1 MAEAVY
7 ICRKILY
14 GKEEVH
20 LIKEGEDK
28 RVKKIC
34 YMLLLALCFA
44 VIAPQSVRAEGEAAL
59 RKWQTIDGKKYY
71 FNKKGEKLTGWN
83 RIGKKWYKFNSKGV
97 YRGITRKR
105 TIVLDAG
112 HSGVVTGGVE
122 PLGPGSR
129 EMKSKDTSG
138 TQGVATGVPEYK
150 LTLTIA
156 KKLKRE
162 LLSRGYRVIMTRTTH
177 TVGMSCKERAEVANT
192 AKADAFIRIHAN
204 GSNSSAA
211 NGAMTICTTPDN
223 PYVSKKLSR
232 KSKRLSEAL
241 LHAYTEATG
250 AKEEFVWETDSM
262 SGNNWS
268 KVPAT
273 IIEMGY
279 MSNAAEDRRMQQK
292 SYQKKMVKGI
302 ADGIEDYFGF

>member
-1 MAEAVY
+1 M
-7 ICRKILY
+7 INGR
-14 GKEEVH
+14 
-20 LIKEGEDK
+20 EDK
-28 RVKKIC
+28 RMKKVF
-34 YMLLLALCFA
+34 YVLLLALCFA
-44 VIAPQSVRAEGEAAL
+44 VMVPQSTKAEGEGTL

-71 FNKKGEKLTGWN
+71 FNKKGEKLTGWHK
-83 RIGKKWYKFNSKGV
+83 IGKRWYKFNSKGV
-97 YRGITRKR
+97 YRGVTRKR

-122 PLGPGSR
+122 PLGPGSA

-150 LTLTIA
+150 LNLTIA

-162 LLSRGYRVIMTRTTH
+162 LLNRGYRVIMTRTTH
-177 TVGMSCKERAEVANT
+177 TVGMSCKERAEIANT

-204 GSNSSAA
+204 GSSSSAA

-223 PYVSKKLSR
+223 PYVSKKLSQ
-232 KSKRLSEAL
+232 KSKKLSEAL
-241 LHAYTEATG
+241 LCAYTAATG
-250 AKEEFVWETDSM
+250 AKKEFVWETDSM

-268 KVPAT
+268 RVPVT

-279 MSNAAEDRRMQQK
+279 MSNAAEDRRMQEK

-302 ADGIEDYFGF
+302 ADGIDEYFGF